1 MLLALLQVTGTASGY
16 WHYFRLTA
24 LLQVTGTASPDLHF
38 RCTVLLIKLFDSK
51 NTARCIGLQY
61 IILIHILL
69 QIMPKGHVVLTAIIL
84 LFLSSFG
91 KWKSYHLLLLALTE
105 TNTGTTQKSP
115 FGVILLKPPFHVMH
129 QQFNIQQLY
138 VLPTLYLCVLCL
150 SENKQRLVPLTA

>member
-91 KWKSYHLLLLALTE
+91 K
-105 TNTGTTQKSP
+105 
-115 FGVILLKPPFHVMH
+115 
-129 QQFNIQQLY
+129 
-138 VLPTLYLCVLCL
+138 
-150 SENKQRLVPLTA
+150 